1 MPSQNCISVNKL
13 VAWETRNGGGVSGS
27 PPVRTTNSCFGYRI
41 RSIRRRGYYLFHHAI
56 LCGFYLR
63 AAFIKLSGI
72 GKIFC
77 KCKGFEKRFYKI
89 NKELRCGD
97 LVLKQN
103 FQLLDQPSLSYK
115 AVRRDTATLATATDT
130 ELEES
135 DPFADVEEDE
145 DELEENELVLEDC

>member
-1 MPSQNCISVNKL
+1 MLFHSYN
-13 VAWETRNGGGVSGS
+13 
-27 PPVRTTNSCFGYRI
+27 YRI
-41 RSIRRRGYYLFHHAI
+41 CSIRRRGYYLFHHAI
-56 LCGFYLR
+56 LCGFYSR

-77 KCKGFEKRFYKI
+77 KCKGFEKSQFYKI
-89 NKELRCGD
+89 NRKGGVAADARE
-97 LVLKQN
+97 
-103 FQLLDQPSLSYK
+103 SI
-115 AVRRDTATLATATDT
+115 RRDTATLATATDT

>member
-1 MPSQNCISVNKL
+1 MVTVIGASLSEPHTYCTAVQNPLDISYLLDQMPRLLFISS
-13 VAWETRNGGGVSGS
+13 RNFVWLLFES
-27 PPVRTTNSCFGYRI
+27 
-41 RSIRRRGYYLFHHAI
+41 GYYS
-56 LCGFYLR
+56 R

-77 KCKGFEKRFYKI
+77 KCKCFKFYNI

-115 AVRRDTATLATATDT
+115 AVPTWHLQFIRRARAVDTQQYY
-130 ELEES
+130 S
-135 DPFADVEEDE
+135 
-145 DELEENELVLEDC
+145 NISRG